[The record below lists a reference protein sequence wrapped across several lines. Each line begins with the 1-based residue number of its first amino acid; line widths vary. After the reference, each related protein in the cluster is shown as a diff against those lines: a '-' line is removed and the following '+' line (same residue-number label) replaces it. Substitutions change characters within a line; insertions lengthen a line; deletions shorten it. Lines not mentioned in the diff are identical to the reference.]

1 MQKLGLS
8 PLAEGCRGAGAC
20 PLRTLLNEAGLHEK
34 CVETVLD
41 WLATEFVFTVD
52 DLAASASSPKE
63 QQVLLS
69 GFKERI
75 HSNIM
80 IIRFEE
86 LLVQLAKPQQPSPP
100 THSSTFAADASRT
113 SSSDP
118 PPVRTRS
125 EQQAPQTSKRA
136 KAQAQKKLEKR
147 LEQAATAQPV
157 MAPPPPL
164 PSGPP
169 VCNDWNQLNGKPG
182 CSRGSTCKFLHACLL
197 CGGAHPGKYCPR
209 SRGQ

>member
-1 MQKLGLS
+1 MVKYITSLLKAAMKPPCSVAAAVTIFTRATIQ
-8 PLAEGCRGAGAC
+8 
-20 PLRTLLNEAGLHEK
+20 LNEFVIRGHSFDTA
-34 CVETVLD
+34 VRVFETRHGAM
-41 WLATEFVFTVD
+41 LA
-52 DLAASASSPKE
+52 
-63 QQVLLS
+63 
-69 GFKERI
+69 
-75 HSNIM
+75 
-80 IIRFEE
+80 
-86 LLVQLAKPQQPSPP
+86 SPP
-100 THSSTFAADASRT
+100 APEVENAMQRYRDAGYTLPRPVTPGNRPQAFAST
-113 SSSDP
+113 SSDP

-182 CSRGSTCKFLHACLL
+182 CSRGSKCKFLHACLL